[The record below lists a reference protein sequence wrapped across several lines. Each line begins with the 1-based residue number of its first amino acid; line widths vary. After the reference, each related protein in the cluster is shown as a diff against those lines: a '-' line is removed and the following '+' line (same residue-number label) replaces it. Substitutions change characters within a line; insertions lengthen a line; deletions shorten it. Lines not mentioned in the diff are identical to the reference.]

1 MYSLTRKDPSN
12 MKEIVFSSASHLAA
26 LIHQREL
33 GSLEL
38 VEYFIARV
46 EKLDGKLNAVIVR
59 DF

>member
-1 MYSLTRKDPSN
+1 

-38 VEYFIARV
+38 VEYFVARV